1 MTTHDVEGRV
11 ERLLRA
17 DAQLAMDRTDTEARL
32 GALLHD
38 LDVQTAA
45 TRRTHRHRAVAAAVT
60 VAVAVGLWT
69 WAAPYAGDRDP
80 APVQEPAAAEV
91 ALGFLR
97 AFGDHDRDGAAS
109 YLAPGVRTSI
119 YLLPTDP
126 GVDPWRAFNR
136 WLEASGFALLAPS
149 CVADPESS
157 GRVQVHC
164 SFDFHMFGSQDLG
177 TGPFRNNL
185 FSAAVQDGLLVEATM
200 WPNRGN
206 GFWENAWEP
215 FAAWVKVRHPSDA
228 PLMYDDWPDQ
238 EIASLDARSTALW
251 GRHLDEYVSDRLGRR
266 TP

>member
-45 TRRTHRHRAVAAAVT
+45 TRRTHRHRAVAAAAT
-60 VAVAVGLWT
+60 VAVAVGLWS

-80 APVQEPAAAEV
+80 APVRQPAAAEV

-97 AFGDHDRDGAAS
+97 AFGDYDRDGAAS

-136 WLEASGFALLAPS
+136 WLEASDFTLLAPS

-177 TGPFRNNL
+177 IGPFRNNL

-200 WPNRGN
+200 WPNGGN

-215 FAAWVKVRHPSDA
+215 FAAWVKGRHPSDA

-238 EIASLDARSTALW
+238 EIASLDAHSTALW
-251 GRHLDEYVSDRLGRR
+251 GRYLEEYVSDRLGRR